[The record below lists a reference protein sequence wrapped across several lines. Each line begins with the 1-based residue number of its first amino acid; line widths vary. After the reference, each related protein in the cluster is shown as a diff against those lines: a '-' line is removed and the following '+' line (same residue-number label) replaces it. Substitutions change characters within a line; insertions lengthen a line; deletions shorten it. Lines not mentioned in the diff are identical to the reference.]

1 MKFSVV
7 RHIDKLGRIC
17 IPMDFRKSFGIS
29 EDTKIIIEETNDGII
44 LKVVNDHIVKSKKET

>member
-7 RHIDKLGRIC
+7 RHTDKLGRIC

>member
-29 EDTKIIIEETNDGII
+29 EDTKITIEETKDGII